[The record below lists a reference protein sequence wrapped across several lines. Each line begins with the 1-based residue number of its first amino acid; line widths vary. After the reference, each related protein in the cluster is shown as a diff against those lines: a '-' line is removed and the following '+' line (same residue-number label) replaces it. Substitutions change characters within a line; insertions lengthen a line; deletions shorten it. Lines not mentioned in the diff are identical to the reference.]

1 MWVREGIDEGNV
13 CSGVKALQEKS
24 LGRPESTDTGLSSQ
38 QLLCKAQASRD
49 SSMPSQYILVFVRK
63 PRS

>member
-1 MWVREGIDEGNV
+1 M
-13 CSGVKALQEKS
+13 CSGVEALQEKS
-24 LGRPESTDTGLSSQ
+24 LGRSESTDIGLSSQ

-49 SSMPSQYILVFVRK
+49 SFMPSQYILVFARK